1 MSSKRKQHKDEGTK
15 SSKLRKTEEAPTA
28 KAERSATDLKSYADR
43 VRHHISINGE
53 LPSGQKFKTLNN
65 IQPNTLLEAHSYK
78 VMSTQI
84 GQAYILEVTQ
94 TEEVGGKSERKDF
107 KLMIA
112 SRFEDDVISKL
123 PCLLYYRGKQ
133 PMANGKQFHDLQAFA
148 INDET
153 VFQNNDETTKTHETS
168 KPPVKAR
175 KRTAVVVENDVL
187 DESMQELYEQ
197 AIPCEACI
205 ISGATSC
212 FGYCACG
219 RHQPPDGSQCPC

>member
-65 IQPNTLLEAHSYK
+65 IHPNTVLEAHSYK
-78 VMSTQI
+78 TIPTSI
-84 GQAYILEVTQ
+84 GKAYVLEVTQ
-94 TEEVGGKSERKDF
+94 TEEVGGKLERKEF

-112 SRFEDDVISKL
+112 NRFEDDVVSKI

-133 PMANGKQFHDLQAFA
+133 PMANGNQFHDLLAFS

-153 VFQNNDETTKTHETS
+153 VFQTKDES
-168 KPPVKAR
+168 PKPPAKTR
-175 KRTAVVVENDVL
+175 KRTTTVVANDVL